1 MEDNDRD
8 VGVSINKKANSIL
21 ESIGKAEYEMQNV
34 KRKELEN
41 ALKPAII
48 CNAMMF
54 WCYFTTP
61 TCVSE
66 VAGSHWCR
74 SWSWRNKRWMK
85 MATTWKGKDS

>member
-54 WCYFTTP
+54 
-61 TCVSE
+61 
-66 VAGSHWCR
+66 
-74 SWSWRNKRWMK
+74 
-85 MATTWKGKDS
+85 

>member
-1 MEDNDRD
+1 MHLPGQVTTAKEKWGGAMEDNDRD

-54 WCYFTTP
+54 
-61 TCVSE
+61 
-66 VAGSHWCR
+66 
-74 SWSWRNKRWMK
+74 
-85 MATTWKGKDS
+85 